1 MITWTDLQAYVAAP
15 AEDQDYLELC
25 VKQAHDMVLTHIR
38 QRTVPESALDAA
50 TLEVAANLYQR
61 RTSRRDV
68 MNFSDGTVMPAQIRP
83 ALDPLT
89 AARPI
94 LKPYLGV
101 GIA

>member
-15 AEDQDYLELC
+15 AEDQDYLDLC
-25 VKQAHDMVLTHIR
+25 VKQAADMVKQHIR
-38 QRTVPESALDAA
+38 NRNVPESALDAA

-89 AARPI
+89 PARPI